1 MDVSRWEFFLLLV
14 CAISL
19 VSCTEQAA
27 DDDDDDDDDVVADS
41 CLDADGNE
49 TLDVPGE
56 CEAIQAAVD
65 AAADGWTVAVAAGTW
80 SEDVTVEK
88 ELTILG
94 VDGAESTFLE
104 GSIGLGYQ
112 AQLSGFTIDSVS
124 LSDGGLSDV
133 VLTAGGTISGGTAS
147 FTRVVS
153 RGTLVIQSAAV
164 VTFDSCSFE
173 GAEDAAV
180 EIEDSCQVEFSSCV
194 FYQNGYGIKT
204 QSDEGGIIGVVAS
217 NCLFLDNGTAVYG
230 GYKAYS
236 DRHIDLD
243 MTLVNCNFIRNNSG
257 FQKTV
262 TLEPSA
268 YDWETQHP
276 QTWDVRNNIIAYNGT
291 GAYVSTYSTDD
302 FTFAYNLFYE
312 NDEDFDYMRWTFN
325 GTDTFNGSHIQT
337 LGSNTLWDDPEFVSY
352 SGMGGVDDLDL
363 HLLETSP
370 AIDAG
375 DPSAEYNDA
384 DGTPNDL
391 GMYGGP
397 NVGW

>member
-1 MDVSRWEFFLLLV
+1 MANFRWELLLLSV
-14 CAISL
+14 CAFSL
-19 VSCTEQAA
+19 VSCTDQAT
-27 DDDDDDDDDVVADS
+27 DDDDDDADVVADS
-41 CLDADGNE
+41 CLDEDDNE
-49 TLDVPGE
+49 ALDVPGE
-56 CEAIQAAVD
+56 CESIQAAVD
-65 AAADGWTVAVAAGTW
+65 AAIDGWAVNVAAGTW

-94 VDGAESTFLE
+94 VDGAESTFIE
-104 GSIGLGYQ
+104 GNIELGYQ

-124 LSDGGLSDV
+124 LSDGEISDV
-133 VLTAGGTISGGTAS
+133 VLTTGGALSGGAAS

-153 RGTLVIQSAAV
+153 WGTLLIRSAAV
-164 VTFDSCSFE
+164 VVFDSCSFE

-194 FYQNGYGIKT
+194 FHQNGYGIKT
-204 QSDEGGIIGVVAS
+204 QSDEGGTIGIVVS
-217 NCLFLDNGTAVYG
+217 NSLFLDNGTAVYG
-230 GYKAYS
+230 GYKPNS

-243 MTLVNCNFIRNNSG
+243 MTLVNCNLIRNNTG
-257 FQKTV
+257 LQKTV

-276 QTWDVRNNIIAYNGT
+276 QTWDVRNNIIAHNGT
-291 GAYVSTYSTDD
+291 GAYVSTYPTDD
-302 FTFAYNLFYE
+302 FAFAYNLFYE
-312 NDEDFDYMRWTFN
+312 NDDDFDYTRWTFN
-325 GTDTFNGSHIQT
+325 GTDTFNGSQSQT

-352 SGMGGVDDLDL
+352 SGMGGVEDLDL

-370 AIDAG
+370 GVDAG
-375 DPSAEYNDA
+375 DPSAEYSDA

-397 NVGW
+397 NGAW